1 MLYHQDFRAVIGAHG
16 RVDMDQRSFQR
27 LLRRTVLIPV
37 ALLLLLTATLV
48 VEILGLTTSFG
59 WVDHTDQVIADARQL
74 MRSMTEM
81 ESELR
86 GFYLTGNQS
95 FLDAYQTAKEGV
107 PEQLAVLDR
116 LTSDNPS
123 QQRRLR
129 ELRDLDLRW
138 IQYSEQLLQQPGA
151 RSLSSQEFTAG
162 KQLMD
167 QVRAKQREILDA
179 EQHLHEVRHRRAT
192 LLGNVVIVTA
202 VALSLLTLLLLF
214 TLTRRELFAL
224 SSTYDKHLKAE
235 AEKTRLLQESR
246 ESLQITLKS
255 LGEAVVATDAA
266 GNVSFLNPVAE
277 KLTGWD
283 HQGASGRPLRE
294 VLRIIDGKTR
304 TELEDPVVL
313 VRRTQPVVNL
323 SSHVALVSR
332 SGQEYPIELTG
343 SPILND
349 RNQLVGIVL
358 VFRDITQRRQTDQS
372 LRSSERLAVAGRL
385 AATIAHEIRN
395 PLDTVSNLIYLLR
408 HEPQSSVAT
417 SQYLELAS
425 EELAR
430 IAQITGQLLTF
441 HREAQAPVEVNLA
454 EVLESVLVLFAPQ
467 IRKAHIDVEQRFE
480 AAPPVRGFPGE
491 LRQVFSNFIG
501 NALDAMPNGGNLVL
515 HLRESSLTSDPTRR
529 GVRITILDTG
539 AGIPAGVRKNLF
551 APFFTTKG
559 EKGTGLG
566 LWVSRGII
574 DKHEGTIHLTSRM
587 RAGKNGTAFA
597 VFLPLE
603 QELGLLDVPNVPP
616 AG

>member
-1 MLYHQDFRAVIGAHG
+1 
-16 RVDMDQRSFQR
+16 MDQRSFQK

-37 ALLLLLTATLV
+37 VLLLLLTATLV
-48 VEILGLTTSFG
+48 VEIVGLTTSFG
-59 WVDHTDQVIADARQL
+59 QVDRSDQVIADVRQL
-74 MRSMTEM
+74 MRSITDM

-86 GFYLTGNQS
+86 GFFLTSDQS
-95 FLDAYQTAKEGV
+95 FLDAYNSAKEGV
-107 PEQLAVLDR
+107 PKQLAVLDQ

-129 ELRDLDLRW
+129 ELRDLDFRW
-138 IQYSEQLLQQPGA
+138 VQYSEQLLQQQGT
-151 RSLSSQEFTAG
+151 RSLSPQEFTAG

-167 QVRAKQREILDA
+167 QVRAKQREIRDE
-179 EQHLHEVRHRRAT
+179 EQRLHEVRHRRAT
-192 LLGNVVIVTA
+192 LLGNVVIATA
-202 VALSLLTLLLLF
+202 AALSLITLLLLF
-214 TLTRRELFAL
+214 TLTRREVFAL

-235 AEKTRLLQESR
+235 ADKTRLLQESR

-283 HQGASGRPLRE
+283 HQAASGRPLRE
-294 VLRIIDGKTR
+294 VLRISDEKTR
-304 TELEDPVVL
+304 TELEDPVAL
-313 VRRTQPVVNL
+313 VRRTQPVVNV
-323 SSHVALVSR
+323 SSHVALLSR

-358 VFRDITQRRQTDQS
+358 VFRDITQRRQTEQT
-372 LRSSERLAVAGRL
+372 LRSSERLASAGRL

-408 HEPQSSVAT
+408 HEPQSNMVA

-425 EELAR
+425 EELAH

-454 EVLESVLVLFAPQ
+454 DVLKSVLVLFAPQ

-480 AAPPVRGFPGE
+480 EVPPVRGFPGE
-491 LRQVFSNFIG
+491 LRQVFSNLVG
-501 NALDAMPNGGNLVL
+501 NALDAMPNGGKLIL
-515 HLRESSLTSDPTRR
+515 HLRESSLISDPARR

-574 DKHEGTIHLTSRM
+574 DKHEGTIHLASRR
-587 RAGKNGTAFA
+587 RARKSGTAFS
-597 VFLPLE
+597 VFLPFE
-603 QELGLLDVPNVPP
+603 QEMGLLDVPNAPP
-616 AG
+616 VA

>member
-1 MLYHQDFRAVIGAHG
+1 
-16 RVDMDQRSFQR
+16 MDQRKFQK

-37 ALLLLLTATLV
+37 VSLLLLTATLV
-48 VEILGLTTSFG
+48 VEIVGLTTSFG
-59 WVDHTDQVIADARQL
+59 WVDHSDQVIAEVREL
-74 MRSMTEM
+74 MRSITDM
-81 ESELR
+81 ESGLR
-86 GFYLTGNQS
+86 GFFLTSDQS
-95 FLDAYQTAKEGV
+95 FLDAYNSAKAGV
-107 PEQLAVLDR
+107 PRQLAVLDQ

-138 IQYSEQLLQQPGA
+138 VQYSEQLLQQQDT

-167 QVRAKQREILDA
+167 QVRDKQREIREE
-179 EQHLHEVRHRRAT
+179 EQRLHEVRHRRAT
-192 LLGNVVIVTA
+192 LLGNVVIATA
-202 VALSLLTLLLLF
+202 VALALITVLLLL

-224 SSTYDKHLKAE
+224 SSTYDRHLKAE

-246 ESLQITLKS
+246 ESYRTTLTS
-255 LGEAVVATDAA
+255 LGDAVVAIDAA

-283 HQGASGRPLRE
+283 HQAASGRPLRE
-294 VLRIIDGKTR
+294 VLRIIDEKTR
-304 TELEDPVVL
+304 TELEDPIAL
-313 VRRTQPVVNL
+313 VRRTQPVVNV
-323 SSHVALVSR
+323 SSHVALLSR
-332 SGQEYPIELTG
+332 SAQEYPIELTG

-349 RNQLVGIVL
+349 RDQLVGIVL
-358 VFRDITQRRQTDQS
+358 VFRDITQRRQTEQT

-408 HEPQSSVAT
+408 HEPESSIVA

-425 EELAR
+425 EELAH
-430 IAQITGQLLTF
+430 IARITGQLLTF
-441 HREAQAPVEVNLA
+441 HREAHAPVEVDLA
-454 EVLESVLVLFAPQ
+454 HVLQSVLVLFAPQ
-467 IRKAHIDVEQRFE
+467 IRKAHIDVEQCLE

-501 NALDAMPNGGNLVL
+501 NALDAMPNGGKLIL
-515 HLRESSLTSDPTRR
+515 HLRESRLTSDPARR

-574 DKHEGTIHLTSRM
+574 EKHEGTIHLASRR
-587 RAGKNGTAFA
+587 RAGKSGTAFS
-597 VFLPLE
+597 VFLPFE
-603 QELGLLDVPNVPP
+603 QELGLLDVPNAPP
-616 AG
+616 AA